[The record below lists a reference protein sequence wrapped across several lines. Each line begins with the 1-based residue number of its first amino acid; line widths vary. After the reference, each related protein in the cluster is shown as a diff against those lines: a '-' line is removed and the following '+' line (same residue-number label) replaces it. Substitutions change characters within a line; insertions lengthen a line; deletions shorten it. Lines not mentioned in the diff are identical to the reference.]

1 MTLDDLDMT
10 RSCLNVLRGEL
21 TVANTADFIDA
32 IADLAGAVAALSRP
46 GLALREFPINGRAR
60 VVTAILDDLLVQRG
74 VLELVILDA
83 PSLHGPGGVALHDLN
98 RAIAGITIMLARLK
112 LRAVA

>member
-1 MTLDDLDMT
+1 MTLDDLDTT

-21 TVANTADFIDA
+21 AVANTADFIDPL
-32 IADLAGAVAALSRP
+32 ADLAGAVAALARP
-46 GLALREFPINGRAR
+46 GLALREFPHNGRAR

-83 PSLHGPGGVALHDLN
+83 PHLHGPGGVALHDLN

-112 LRAVA
+112 LRTAA